1 MNTSMNFELMSTGSE
16 FEAAAEEFERG
27 FPRRTGAAG
36 QGAPQR
42 RQPQRPRRA
51 PPRRPGPFGYARWA
65 PWGAVPVGWSAAPS
79 PEYLRCM
86 QDCMRLTSASPT
98 AVPQSTPTP
107 APGSSA
113 GDDAGLDP
121 SGNGGASDQEMTID
135 RPNGYRPQGNPGTTV
150 FEVMPFRLS
159 AASRQN
165 GFGGHESGSY
175 EAESEGGSRYEGFY
189 QGGGAFRDEYEGKAD
204 WTGQSAGPFSE
215 ADEMALAAELLSVSN
230 EAELDQFLGKLWS
243 GIKKVGSVVGKVA
256 QPFAGVLKA
265 MAKKALPFVGGALGS
280 LIPIPGVGTA
290 LGSALG
296 GAVSN
301 ALEMEFADM
310 ELEDREFEMAR
321 RFVRIAGTAA
331 QQLARAAPGSRP
343 QAAIGSTLAAA
354 AQQHLRHFRP
364 NTVHAASGTSD
375 R

>member
-1 MNTSMNFELMSTGSE
+1 MNTSTHFELMSTGSE
-16 FEAAAEEFERG
+16 FEAGSEEFERG

-42 RQPQRPRRA
+42 RQPPRPPRPGRA
-51 PPRRPGPFGYARWA
+51 PPRRPRPFGYARWA

-86 QDCMRLTSASPT
+86 QDCMRSTSASPT
-98 AVPQSTPTP
+98 ALPPSAPTP

-121 SGNGGASDQEMTID
+121 SSSGAASDQEVSMRMPD
-135 RPNGYRPQGNPGTTV
+135 GYRPQGDPGATV

-165 GFGGHESGSY
+165 GFGVHEGGGY
-175 EAESEGGSRYEGFY
+175 EAESEGLY
-189 QGGGAFRDEYEGKAD
+189 QGEGAFGDEYEGEAD
-204 WTGQSAGPFSE
+204 WAGQVAGPFSE
-215 ADEMALAAELLSVSN
+215 AEEIALAAELLSVSN

-243 GIKKVGSVVGKVA
+243 GIKKVGSVVGKVV

-265 MAKKALPFVGGALGS
+265 IAKKALPFVGGALGS

-331 QQLARAAPGSRP
+331 QQLAQAAPGSRP
-343 QAAIGSTLAAA
+343 QAAIGSALAAA

-375 R
+375 C